1 MSGKENSSP
10 VCVEGQHAEVN
21 SISDK
26 SNSKSAA
33 ASSGEDNGWTLDDF
47 DVGRPLGKGK
57 FGNVFISREK
67 KTKRIIAL
75 KVLFKSQ
82 LLSLGVSHQLKREIE
97 IQYHLRHP
105 NILTLYGYFHDDK
118 RVFVMLDYASR
129 GELFNVLQAQPGHKI
144 NEVIAARF
152 VRQLANALKYCHSK
166 GVIHRDIKP
175 ENLLLDGKLN
185 LKLADFG
192 WSVVADQSKRH
203 TLCGT
208 MDYLA
213 PEMVSSQPHD
223 FAVDIW
229 AIGILLFEM
238 LVGYAPFANQTG
250 DKLIARIK
258 ECQIYIP
265 STVSDGAGSLIKA
278 IIKKEPSERL
288 PLADIMAHTW
298 IQEKRLLEDA
308 EVAVFLSTLSKS
320 SSRHGSSNN

>member
-1 MSGKENSSP
+1 MNGKENSAP
-10 VCVEGQHAEVN
+10 MCTEDQKAEV
-21 SISDK
+21 ISLT
-26 SNSKSAA
+26 
-33 ASSGEDNGWTLDDF
+33 EDTIPHKPAQAKEETCWSLDDF

-75 KVLFKSQ
+75 KVLFKTQ
-82 LLSLGVSHQLKREIE
+82 LLQLGVSHQLKREIE

-118 RVFVMLDYASR
+118 RVFVILDYASR
-129 GELFNVLQAQPGHKI
+129 GELFNVLQSQPGHKVS
-144 NEVIAARF
+144 EVIAARF

-175 ENLLLDGKLN
+175 ENLLLDSKLN

-192 WSVVADQSKRH
+192 WSVVADHSKRH

-213 PEMVSSQPHD
+213 PEMVSNQPHD
-223 FAVDIW
+223 FNVDIW

-258 ECQIYIP
+258 ECKIYIP
-265 STVSDGAGSLIKA
+265 SGVSDGAASLINA
-278 IIKKEPSERL
+278 IIKKEPQERL
-288 PLADIMAHTW
+288 PLNDIMAHPW
-298 IQEKRLLEDA
+298 IKEMQAREDV
-308 EVAVFLSTLSKS
+308 EVPLFIATLTKS
-320 SSRHGSSNN
+320 SSRSNSSSNQ

>member
-1 MSGKENSSP
+1 MNGKENSAP
-10 VCVEGQHAEVN
+10 EGTDDQKAEV
-21 SISDK
+21 ISLTEGNQK
-26 SNSKSAA
+26 PPQSQAREETCWS
-33 ASSGEDNGWTLDDF
+33 LDDF

-75 KVLFKSQ
+75 KVLFKTQ
-82 LLSLGVSHQLKREIE
+82 LLQLGVSHQLKREIE

-118 RVFVMLDYASR
+118 RVFVILDYASR
-129 GELFNVLQAQPGHKI
+129 GELFNVLQSQPGHKVS
-144 NEVIAARF
+144 EVIAARF

-175 ENLLLDGKLN
+175 ENLLLDSKLN

-192 WSVVADQSKRH
+192 WSVVADHSKRH

-213 PEMVSSQPHD
+213 PEMVSNQPHD
-223 FAVDIW
+223 FNVDIW

-258 ECQIYIP
+258 ECKIYIP
-265 STVSDGAGSLIKA
+265 QSVSDGASRLINA
-278 IIKKEPSERL
+278 IIKKEPQERL
-288 PLADIMAHTW
+288 PLAEIMTHPW
-298 IQEKRLLEDA
+298 IQDMFPREEN
-308 EVAVFLSTLSKS
+308 EVRAFLQTLSKS
-320 SSRHGSSNN
+320 SRTASSSSNQ

>member
-1 MSGKENSSP
+1 MSGKENSAP
-10 VCVEGQHAEVN
+10 VCVDDQRAEV
-21 SISDK
+21 ISLTDE
-26 SNSKSAA
+26 SKPQAND
-33 ASSGEDNGWTLDDF
+33 ENGWTLDDF

-67 KTKRIIAL
+67 RTRRIIAL
-75 KVLFKSQ
+75 KFSSK
-82 LLSLGVSHQLKREIE
+82 
-97 IQYHLRHP
+97 YHLRHA

-144 NEVIAARF
+144 SEVIAARF

-192 WSVVADQSKRH
+192 WSVVADHSKRH

-213 PEMVSSQPHD
+213 PEMVSNQPHD

-229 AIGILLFEM
+229 AIGILLYEM
-238 LVGYAPFANQTG
+238 LVGYAPFAHQTG

-258 ECQIYIP
+258 ECRIYIP
-265 STVSDGAGSLIKA
+265 SCVSDGASHLIKA
-278 IIKKEPSERL
+278 IIKKEPHERL
-288 PLADIMAHTW
+288 PLAEIMVHFW
-298 IQEKRLLEDA
+298 IKEKEPLE
-308 EVAVFLSTLSKS
+308 EVEVQQFLASLSKS
-320 SSRHGSSNN
+320 SSRHGSSSSAQ

>member
-1 MSGKENSSP
+1 MNGKENSAP
-10 VCVEGQHAEVN
+10 VETDDQRAEV
-21 SISDK
+21 ISLT
-26 SNSKSAA
+26 
-33 ASSGEDNGWTLDDF
+33 EDRKPHKMQAKEETCWSLDDF

-82 LLSLGVSHQLKREIE
+82 LLQLGVSHQLKREIE

-118 RVFVMLDYASR
+118 RVFVILDYASR
-129 GELFNVLQAQPGHKI
+129 GELFNVLQAQQGHKVS
-144 NEVIAARF
+144 EVIAARF

-175 ENLLLDGKLN
+175 ENLLLDSKLN

-192 WSVVADQSKRH
+192 WSVVADHSKRH

-213 PEMVSSQPHD
+213 PEMVSNQPHD
-223 FAVDIW
+223 FNVDIW

-238 LVGYAPFANQTG
+238 LVGFAPFANQTG

-258 ECQIYIP
+258 ECKIYIP
-265 STVSDGAGSLIKA
+265 STVSDGAASLINA

-288 PLADIMAHTW
+288 PLNDIMAHPW
-298 IQEKRLLEDA
+298 IKEMQENE
-308 EVAVFLSTLSKS
+308 EVEVQKFLVTLTKPSSRNNS
-320 SSRHGSSNN
+320 SSNQ